1 MGGISNKAQIQ
12 VLALSYTIL
21 LHFARYI
28 HFSIQ
33 IITFSLGGVLLRFC
47 GRRGIVELGTKMGP
61 SWPLDRPHSVP
72 SGQLFFRRGVA
83 KCFLW
88 HGPVRKRYRFTC
100 TSLTGCIEAGILP
113 LSKSPTPIPSKTPGE
128 HVLLLFST
136 YGAAGDSYTRMPCRI
151 RLAKQWTISGA
162 QTNWGNLG
170 FLHGQGADYVGRA
183 HAQVTPPQFLKP
195 RWPRNLL

>member
-28 HFSIQ
+28 HFPIQ
-33 IITFSLGGVLLRFC
+33 MITFSLGGVLLRFC

-88 HGPVRKRYRFTC
+88 HGPVRKRYRFNVYLVNWLHRSWDLAPVKITYAHHEQDTRGTC
-100 TSLTGCIEAGILP
+100 
-113 LSKSPTPIPSKTPGE
+113 SPAVQ
-128 HVLLLFST
+128 HVWS
-136 YGAAGDSYTRMPCRI
+136 CR
-151 RLAKQWTISGA
+151 
-162 QTNWGNLG
+162 
-170 FLHGQGADYVGRA
+170 
-183 HAQVTPPQFLKP
+183 
-195 RWPRNLL
+195 